1 MSQPVFNVRDGVI
14 DRSID
19 RFTKWLAV
27 AKLDTKKHQLDGLR
41 FCMERELA
49 IDTPYG
55 ARGGVIADEMGLG
68 KTILMIGNM
77 VLTPKAPTQKTLIV
91 LPKCLLDQW
100 SNAIL
105 KFTGG
110 YKLDDKIS
118 LEAFYLDFG
127 EASLSGVSGNRFTYG
142 GSTYEFNQAAKI
154 ALTVDTIGI
163 GARYNIF
170 NEGKSALY
178 GIAGIHSYDVTLSV
192 ASGTGSASVTET
204 GNDPYFGVGYN
215 YLVADGIKLNFSY
228 QNYEFDNDSIDGF
241 LFGIQYD
248 FKD

>member
-1 MSQPVFNVRDGVI
+1 M
-14 DRSID
+14 
-19 RFTKWLAV
+19 L
-27 AKLDTKKHQLDGLR
+27 KK
-41 FCMERELA
+41 
-49 IDTPYG
+49 I
-55 ARGGVIADEMGLG
+55 I
-68 KTILMIGNM
+68 M
-77 VLTPKAPTQKTLIV
+77 VL
-91 LPKCLLDQW
+91 LLGIGVNTASANQYYVGLDFNEIEVNTGIKNIS
-100 SNAIL
+100 SNLDEEDTIL

-142 GSTYEFNQAAKI
+142 GSTYEFNQTAKI
-154 ALTVDTIGI
+154 ALTADTIGI

-170 NEGKSALY
+170 NEGKSTLY
-178 GIAGIHSYDVTLSV
+178 GIAGIHSYDISLSV

-204 GNDPYFGVGYN
+204 GNDPYYGFGYN
-215 YLVADGIKLNFSY
+215 YLVADGIKLNISY

-248 FKD
+248 FKN

>member
-1 MSQPVFNVRDGVI
+1 M
-14 DRSID
+14 
-19 RFTKWLAV
+19 L
-27 AKLDTKKHQLDGLR
+27 KK
-41 FCMERELA
+41 
-49 IDTPYG
+49 I
-55 ARGGVIADEMGLG
+55 I
-68 KTILMIGNM
+68 M
-77 VLTPKAPTQKTLIV
+77 VL
-91 LPKCLLDQW
+91 LLGIGVNTASANQYYVGLDFNEIEVNTGIKNIS
-100 SNAIL
+100 SNLDEEDTIL

-127 EASLSGVSGNRFTYG
+127 EASLSGVSGNRFSYG
-142 GSTYEFNQAAKI
+142 GSTYEFNQTAKI

-178 GIAGIHSYDVTLSV
+178 GIAGIHSYDVSLSV
-192 ASGTGSASVTET
+192 ASGTGSTSVTET
-204 GNDPYFGVGYN
+204 GNDPYYGVGYN
-215 YLVADGIKLNFSY
+215 YLVADNIKLNISY

-241 LFGIQYD
+241 LFGVQYD

>member
-1 MSQPVFNVRDGVI
+1 M
-14 DRSID
+14 
-19 RFTKWLAV
+19 L
-27 AKLDTKKHQLDGLR
+27 KK
-41 FCMERELA
+41 
-49 IDTPYG
+49 I
-55 ARGGVIADEMGLG
+55 I
-68 KTILMIGNM
+68 M
-77 VLTPKAPTQKTLIV
+77 VL
-91 LPKCLLDQW
+91 LLGIGVNTASANQYYVGLDFNEIEVNTGIKNIS
-100 SNAIL
+100 SNLDEEDTIL

-127 EASLSGVSGNRFTYG
+127 EASLSGVSGNRFSYG
-142 GSTYEFNQAAKI
+142 GSTYEFNQTAKI

-215 YLVADGIKLNFSY
+215 YLVADGIKLNISY

>member
-1 MSQPVFNVRDGVI
+1 MLKKIIMVFLLGIGVNTA
-14 DRSID
+14 S
-19 RFTKWLAV
+19 ANQYYV
-27 AKLDTKKHQLDGLR
+27 GLDFNEIEVNTGIKNISSNLD
-41 FCMERELA
+41 EE
-49 IDTPYG
+49 DT
-55 ARGGVIADEMGLG
+55 
-68 KTILMIGNM
+68 
-77 VLTPKAPTQKTLIV
+77 
-91 LPKCLLDQW
+91 
-100 SNAIL
+100 IL

-142 GSTYEFNQAAKI
+142 GSTYEFNQTAKI

-170 NEGKSALY
+170 NEGKSTLY

-204 GNDPYFGVGYN
+204 GNDPYYGVGYN

>member
-1 MSQPVFNVRDGVI
+1 MLKKIIMILLLGIGVNTASANQYYVGLDFNEIEVNTGVKNI
-14 DRSID
+14 SSN
-19 RFTKWLAV
+19 
-27 AKLDTKKHQLDGLR
+27 LD
-41 FCMERELA
+41 EE
-49 IDTPYG
+49 DT
-55 ARGGVIADEMGLG
+55 
-68 KTILMIGNM
+68 
-77 VLTPKAPTQKTLIV
+77 
-91 LPKCLLDQW
+91 
-100 SNAIL
+100 IL

-127 EASLSGVSGNRFTYG
+127 EASLSGVSGNRFSYG
-142 GSTYEFNQAAKI
+142 GSTYEFNQTAKI

-178 GIAGIHSYDVTLSV
+178 GIAGIHSYDVSLSV
-192 ASGTGSASVTET
+192 ASGTGSTSVTET
-204 GNDPYFGVGYN
+204 GNDPYYGVGYN
-215 YLVADGIKLNFSY
+215 YLVADNIKLNISY

-241 LFGIQYD
+241 LFGVQYD